1 MPQRRPRRRARLLNQ
16 VDERRVPRT
25 AATVG
30 ELLERHLGELRVARK
45 PLHTYQGYVDKH
57 VMTIASSLG
66 GGDKV
71 ENAIADFA
79 ETSAAQNE
87 ADYAA
92 LQEAVASGRAEG
104 QAGI

>member
-1 MPQRRPRRRARLLNQ
+1 
-16 VDERRVPRT
+16 
-25 AATVG
+25 
-30 ELLERHLGELRVARK
+30 
-45 PLHTYQGYVDKH
+45 
-57 VMTIASSLG
+57 MTIASSLG

-104 QAGI
+104 QAGF